1 MSVAGVAHPVER
13 HLAKVEV
20 ASSSLVTRS
29 KKQDRFQREAVLFLF
44 SEEWLEKSIAAVRW
58 TAACRRLDGGN
69 TFMLSHR
76 DNMQTSL
83 VTRSIKQDRFQ
94 REAVL
99 FFALTAITL
108 LNISMSLEFT
118 IFLCYNYFIR
128 QSNEVLRFVC
138 SAFFL

>member
-29 KKQDRFQREAVLFLF
+29 IKQDRFQREAVLFL
-44 SEEWLEKSIAAVRW
+44 L
-58 TAACRRLDGGN
+58 
-69 TFMLSHR
+69 
-76 DNMQTSL
+76 
-83 VTRSIKQDRFQ
+83 
-94 REAVL
+94 
-99 FFALTAITL
+99 ALTAMTL

>member
-1 MSVAGVAHPVER
+1 
-13 HLAKVEV
+13 
-20 ASSSLVTRS
+20 
-29 KKQDRFQREAVLFLF
+29 
-44 SEEWLEKSIAAVRW
+44 
-58 TAACRRLDGGN
+58 
-69 TFMLSHR
+69 MLSHR